1 MSFVYILKNEQGKY
15 YIGSTI
21 DIDKRIKQHLNGHTH
36 STKRLGNFVLVF
48 SQKFESLQDARS
60 VEYKLKKLKRKDY
73 LDKII
78 EDGFIKIKP

>member
-15 YIGSTI
+15 YIGSTF
-21 DIDKRIKQHLNGHTH
+21 DIEKRIKQHLNGYTH
-36 STKRLGNFVLVF
+36 STKRLGSFVLVF

-73 LDKII
+73 IDKIV